1 MVEAA
6 ILDRAG
12 ELKGELVAFS
22 QQPRYDRAASEFLDR
37 YGNGIEELDEQRWMV
52 LWDCFI
58 LEHKLTGGRTV
69 VEQFVAAHPQ
79 LPESEREMLLAGGT
93 SSRARSR

>member
-37 YGNGIEELDEQRWMV
+37 YGNGIEEL
-52 LWDCFI
+52 
-58 LEHKLTGGRTV
+58 
-69 VEQFVAAHPQ
+69 
-79 LPESEREMLLAGGT
+79 T
-93 SSRARSR
+93 SSGGWCCGTVSFWSTS